1 MPSIRAALC
10 ASLASLLYLSPA
22 AWAAD
27 IPWSGP
33 QFLNEADANGAVR
46 EDRAPRAAGAG
57 DGTFIAVWQART
69 PIGMNPGDNDIF
81 ASVSADGG
89 AVWGAPFPLNDAGTD
104 SGEDVAPHIA
114 TDGAG
119 TWLVVWSSTA
129 DFFGNSGI
137 DGDIA
142 FVLSTDNG
150 ATWTDPN
157 YLNDRNVSDGPS
169 DTDEAPFI
177 AYDDG
182 NWICAWQATDGAIT
196 GELDG
201 DSDIVYSISA
211 NDGATWIPAAPIDAA
226 AGGERAEDT
235 GVSLATDRKGNWVAV
250 WARARLLPGDPGV
263 FDSDILYSRS
273 ISGGLSWLPPALATP
288 GDESTA
294 RLDFTARVAYGGGA
308 WVIVYSS
315 VTDWTGDSGSDS
327 DLFALRSNNPASGF
341 SPPTLVNDTGQSDS
355 ESDFAPSLDSDG
367 LATFV
372 VAYQRSDVS
381 EPMGNM
387 SGSDLY
393 TVVSTD
399 RGVTWKKSVAAGP
412 SPAQDDG
419 QDQEGAAV
427 TDGAGTWTALWS
439 TGNDLTN
446 ASGADS
452 DIALIRA
459 AFTGEI
465 VLEGI
470 LYDRLTGMGLTCAAI
485 EVMDRETQILAAVA
499 TTDRN
504 GYYAVGGI
512 PPGLYRIRMR
522 PVGYP
527 QRIRNL
533 TLGGGEPVT
542 LNEGFAPSD
551 GGVGIFGTVTDAD
564 SGAPL
569 PEVKVTATAG
579 ARTAIT
585 YTCAEGRYEFTLV
598 ELFGPGAKGGTE
610 VDLDYE
616 AEGYDPAAATA
627 DVPPEGAVSAD
638 QTLSKLAGPGTLAGV
653 VLDAAAET
661 PLAGAMVTIG
671 GALNV
676 SDTTDQNGT
685 YLFAALP
692 AGSYSV
698 HASKEGYGGETALVP
713 VPDGAVAARNFV
725 LIEDTGPGISTYDL
739 NGDGFVNAIDI
750 QLVINAALGLN
761 TTVDADVNDD
771 GAADAV
777 DIQLVVNAAL
787 GL

>member
-1 MPSIRAALC
+1 MPSTRAALR
-10 ASLASLLYLSPA
+10 APLASLLYIASFVSA
-22 AWAAD
+22 AE
-27 IPWSGP
+27 IPWTGP
-33 QFLNEADANGAVR
+33 RFLNDADANGAIR
-46 EDRAPRAAGAG
+46 EDRAPRAAAAG

-81 ASVSADGG
+81 ASVSTDGG
-89 AVWGAPFPLNDAGTD
+89 TSWGAPFPLNDAGSD
-104 SGEDVAPHIA
+104 SGEDTAPHIA

-119 TWLVVWSSTA
+119 TWLAVWSSTA

-137 DGDIA
+137 DSDIA
-142 FVLSTDNG
+142 FVRSTDNG

-157 YLNDRNVSDGPS
+157 YLNGLNVSDGPS

-182 NWICAWQATDGAIT
+182 RWICAWQASDGAIT

-201 DSDIVYSISA
+201 DTDIVYSISA
-211 NDGATWIPAAPIDAA
+211 NAGATWLPANPMDAA

-235 GVSLATDRKGNWVAV
+235 GVSLTTDRNGNWVAV

-273 ISGGLSWLPPALATP
+273 ISGGLSWLAPLVATP
-288 GDESTA
+288 GDGSTPT
-294 RLDFTARVAYGGGA
+294 LDFTARVAYGGGA
-308 WVIVYSS
+308 WVVVYASG
-315 VTDWTGDSGSDS
+315 TDWTGGTGADF
-327 DLFALRSNNPASGF
+327 DLFALRTDDPADGF
-341 SPPTLVNDTGQSDS
+341 GPPALVNDTGLSDS
-355 ESDFAPSLDSDG
+355 ESDFAPSLATDG

-381 EPMGNM
+381 EPMGNL

-393 TVVSTD
+393 TIVSTD
-399 RGVTWKKSVAAGP
+399 RGVTWKKAAAAGP
-412 SPAQDDG
+412 SPAEDVG

-427 TDGAGTWTALWS
+427 TDGAGTWAALWS

-452 DIALIRA
+452 DIALIGA
-459 AFTGEI
+459 SFTGE
-465 VLEGI
+465 VLLEGV
-470 LYDRLTGMGLTCAAI
+470 LYDRATGMGLTCAAI
-485 EVMDRETQILAAVA
+485 EVMDRETQVLAAVA

-504 GYYAVGGI
+504 GYYAVSGI

-533 TLGGGEPVT
+533 TLGGGAPVT
-542 LNEGFAPSD
+542 LSESFAPSD

-569 PEVKVTATAG
+569 PQVMVTATAG

-585 YTCAEGRYEFTLV
+585 YTCAEGRYEFTLT
-598 ELFGPGAKGGTE
+598 ELFGAKGGDTE
-610 VDLDYE
+610 VDLDFD
-616 AEGYDPAAATA
+616 ADGYDPAAATA
-627 DVPPEGAVSAD
+627 DVPPEGGVTAD

-653 VLDAAAET
+653 VLDDATDT
-661 PLAGAMVTIG
+661 PLADAMVTIG

-698 HASKEGYGGETALVP
+698 HASKEGYGGETANVP

-725 LIEDTGPGISTYDL
+725 LIEDTGPGISPYDL

-761 TTVDADVNDD
+761 VTVDADVNDD
-771 GAADAV
+771 GAANAV